1 MGDTL
6 KLVNQ
11 LQTSEERNFNF
22 DSAQDKYNAT
32 ENPGQTYAGTLNING
47 IAENGTRS
55 EINLN
60 SNSGF
65 ELANNSTL
73 NLNNTKLTGNET
85 LITVSNPDAVVN
97 LKNAH
102 IDGNILSSTEYGMNI
117 SGGKNDTTIING
129 SAGNA
134 NATLTNSN
142 LEFNSDTFKD
152 ASLNAQSGNINFQ
165 DEKTTDYNIEKLT
178 STVETGYKFDIDL
191 SGEKA
196 SADKLIVGDG
206 SSGTVTVSSFDFIN
220 GSTPDK

>member
-117 SGGKNDTTIING
+117 SGGKMIQQSST
-129 SAGNA
+129 AVQ
-134 NATLTNSN
+134 ATQMQLSQIPILNLTQIH
-142 LEFNSDTFKD
+142 LKM
-152 ASLNAQSGNINFQ
+152 L
-165 DEKTTDYNIEKLT
+165 L
-178 STVETGYKFDIDL
+178 
-191 SGEKA
+191 
-196 SADKLIVGDG
+196 
-206 SSGTVTVSSFDFIN
+206 
-220 GSTPDK
+220 